1 MAGAQA
7 LIRFTY
13 FSKSNSK
20 TKLSG
25 VITTEVPG
33 KSENSAL
40 KYLTERYPDR
50 RKIELTEIVWKS

>member
-1 MAGAQA
+1 MSGAQA

-13 FSKSNSK
+13 FNKTNTE
-20 TKLSG
+20 TKLSA
-25 VITTEVPG
+25 VITTEIPG
-33 KSENSAL
+33 KTESSAL